1 VKEKLQTYCATTY
14 ARSGVN
20 QIWILKNSRDLLAN
34 LKAQN
39 FSQINGIKNNNFSTL
54 YTTIPHEKLK
64 YKLLISLIAV
74 SLTNLEKEIFISLV
88 ISHQKHLF
96 EKYHSTISL

>member
-20 QIWILKNSRDLLAN
+20 QLWILKNSKD

-39 FSQINGIKNNNFSTL
+39 FSQINSIKTYEFFTL
-54 YTTIPHEKLK
+54 YTIILYDKLK
-64 YKLLISLIAV
+64 SRLLDIIDNCSLPKKV
-74 SLTNLEKEIFISLV
+74 KGNNQSPETLLC
-88 ISHQKHLF
+88 
-96 EKYHSTISL
+96 